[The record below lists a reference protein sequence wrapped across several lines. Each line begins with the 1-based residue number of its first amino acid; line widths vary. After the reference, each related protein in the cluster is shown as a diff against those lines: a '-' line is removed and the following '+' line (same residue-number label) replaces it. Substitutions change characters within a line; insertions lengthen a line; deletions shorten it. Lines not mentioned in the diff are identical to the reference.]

1 MTNRNRPLQLLLLA
15 CLTTT
20 LLPACTNSPEAG
32 HPNTTA
38 TSAPTSTSGPDA
50 TASSPSSGSASTSA
64 SPQQPPIRPS
74 GANGLSLAAA
84 EAFIRYYSD
93 VLNYA
98 SETGDTAPLLAA
110 SDGGCEGCKLYADY
124 VKKANG
130 KNGGLTGDYRE
141 KLTEVSELY
150 RGTNGHIGASALVT
164 IGAYVSKQTPTSKP
178 VASKAAKYKREIALS
193 PKNGNWIMFEMKLVE
208 Q

>member
-1 MTNRNRPLQLLLLA
+1 MTNRNRPLPLLLA

-20 LLPACTNSPEAG
+20 ALLTACTGSPEAG
-32 HPNTTA
+32 RPNTAPPDSTSTPSPTAPASTPSESTASTA
-38 TSAPTSTSGPDA
+38 TSPE
-50 TASSPSSGSASTSA
+50 
-64 SPQQPPIRPS
+64 QPPARPA
-74 GANGLSLAAA
+74 GANGLTLAAA

-93 VLNYA
+93 ALNYA
-98 SETGDTAPLLAA
+98 SDTGDTKPLLDA
-110 SDGGCEGCKLYADY
+110 SDGGCEGCRLYADY

-130 KNGGLTGDYRE
+130 KNGGLAGDYRE
-141 KLTEVSELY
+141 TLTEVSELY
-150 RGTNGHIGASALVT
+150 RGTNGHIGASAQLA

-193 PKNGNWIMFEMKLVE
+193 PKSSNWIMFEMKLVK

>member
-1 MTNRNRPLQLLLLA
+1 VTTRNRPLPLLLLA

-20 LLPACTNSPEAG
+20 LLTACTQSPEAG
-32 HPNTTA
+32 RPNTTPPNS
-38 TSAPTSTSGPDA
+38 TSTLNSTAPTT
-50 TASSPSSGSASTSA
+50 SPSSSTASTA
-64 SPQQPPIRPS
+64 TTPEEPPARPS
-74 GANGLSLAAA
+74 GANGVSLAAA

-98 SETGDTAPLLAA
+98 SDTGDTKPLLAA

-150 RGTNGHIGASALVT
+150 RGTNGHIGASALVSV
-164 IGAYVSKQTPTSKP
+164 GAYVSKQTPTSEP

-193 PKNGNWIMFEMKLVE
+193 PKNGNWIMFEMKLVA